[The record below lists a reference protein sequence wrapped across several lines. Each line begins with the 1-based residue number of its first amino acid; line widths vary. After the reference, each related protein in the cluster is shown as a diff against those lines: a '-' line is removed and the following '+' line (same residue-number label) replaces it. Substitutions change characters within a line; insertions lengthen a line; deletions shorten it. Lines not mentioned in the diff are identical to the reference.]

1 MEGLSQFITTLGVPL
16 GIIIWIAIGIINL
29 INRQGPAVVKRY
41 QERKADETEHT
52 QSLEEQKLKHLLRR
66 DELLAL
72 TEAGNRTFTEEQ
84 LTHHLS
90 EVYGEFQATNEFIR
104 KAVSDSLQRIEQKLD
119 QALIDRRDFV
129 EMKER
134 LAEVRMYTR
143 ASYDYIEAIN
153 EEEAPQPV
161 PDTVSISNDV
171 SDIQD

>member
-1 MEGLSQFITTLGVPL
+1 MEGLPELVTTLGVPL
-16 GIIIWIAIGIINL
+16 AIIIWIAIGIINL
-29 INRQGPAVVKRY
+29 VNKQGPAVVKRY

-66 DELLAL
+66 DELLTL

-104 KAVSDSLQRIEQKLD
+104 KSVSDSLQRIEQKLD
-119 QALIDRRDFV
+119 QALIDKRDFAEV
-129 EMKER
+129 KER

-143 ASYDYIEAIN
+143 ASYNYIEAAN
-153 EEEAPQPV
+153 EEESPKPV
-161 PDTVSISNDV
+161 LDTVPVSNDV
-171 SDIQD
+171 NDTQN

>member
-1 MEGLSQFITTLGVPL
+1 MNGLPELITTLGIPL
-16 GIIIWIAIGIINL
+16 GIIIWVAIGIINL
-29 INRQGPAVVKRY
+29 INKQGPAVVKRY

-66 DELLAL
+66 DELLTL

-104 KAVSDSLQRIEQKLD
+104 KTVSNSLQRIEQKLD
-119 QALIDRRDFV
+119 QVLIDKRDFAEV
-129 EMKER
+129 KER

-143 ASYDYIEAIN
+143 ASYNYIEAVN
-153 EEEAPQPV
+153 EEKVSQPV
-161 PDTVSISNDV
+161 PGTVSVSNDV

>member
-1 MEGLSQFITTLGVPL
+1 MEGLPQLVTTLGVPL
-16 GIIIWIAIGIINL
+16 GIIIWVAIGIINL
-29 INRQGPAVVKRY
+29 FNKQGPAVVKRY

-66 DELLAL
+66 DELLTL

-90 EVYGEFQATNEFIR
+90 EVYVEFQATNKFIR
-104 KAVSDSLQRIEQKLD
+104 KAVSDSLLRIEQKLD
-119 QALIDRRDFV
+119 QALIDKRDFIEV
-129 EMKER
+129 KER

-143 ASYDYIEAIN
+143 ASYDYLEAVN
-153 EEEAPQPV
+153 EEEIPQPA

-171 SDIQD
+171 SNIQD